1 MPRPHYKKGDD
12 TARDKLE
19 AAFWDAL
26 AEGSYEGISVVG
38 LCRSAGVN
46 KNTFYYHFEDF
57 PALVEAISREMVDRL
72 IQDGTQI
79 GSLEECLNV
88 AIGFVLRYRRP
99 PLHIYCSANRDI
111 YERYLMKMCDYV
123 VRRMFDTAFDMS
135 GMSELDREVL
145 IQGHRC
151 LCFGLFV
158 EWLDG
163 GLKDDF
169 KASMLRLCE
178 LRRGTLER
186 IVEQA
191 GGKYTGQIQ

>member
-1 MPRPHYKKGDD
+1 MASFTRKAIMEAFLGLLEERPLSKITVKDIV
-12 TARDKLE
+12 E
-19 AAFWDAL
+19 AC
-26 AEGSYEGISVVG
+26 GIN
-38 LCRSAGVN
+38 R
-46 KNTFYYHFEDF
+46 NTFYYHFEDI
-57 PALVEAISREMVDRL
+57 PALVEAIVREMVDRL
-72 IQDGTQI
+72 VQDGTRI

-88 AIGFVLRYRRP
+88 AISFIMQYKKAAM
-99 PLHIYCSANRDI
+99 HIYHSSNQDI

-145 IQGHRC
+145 IQAHRC
-151 LCFGLFV
+151 QCFGLFV

>member
-1 MPRPHYKKGDD
+1 
-12 TARDKLE
+12 
-19 AAFWDAL
+19 
-26 AEGSYEGISVVG
+26 
-38 LCRSAGVN
+38 
-46 KNTFYYHFEDF
+46 
-57 PALVEAISREMVDRL
+57 
-72 IQDGTQI
+72 
-79 GSLEECLNV
+79 
-88 AIGFVLRYRRP
+88 
-99 PLHIYCSANRDI
+99 
-111 YERYLMKMCDYV
+111 MKMCDYV

>member
-1 MPRPHYKKGDD
+1 MEAFLKLLEDRPLSKITVKD
-12 TARDKLE
+12 
-19 AAFWDAL
+19 
-26 AEGSYEGISVVG
+26 I
-38 LCRSAGVN
+38 
-46 KNTFYYHFEDF
+46 
-57 PALVEAISREMVDRL
+57 VEACGISREMVDRL

-99 PLHIYCSANRDI
+99 TLHIYCSANRDI

>member
-1 MPRPHYKKGDD
+1 MASFTRKAIMEAFLKLLEERPLSKITVKDIV
-12 TARDKLE
+12 E
-19 AAFWDAL
+19 AC
-26 AEGSYEGISVVG
+26 GIN
-38 LCRSAGVN
+38 R
-46 KNTFYYHFEDF
+46 NTFYYHFEDI

-99 PLHIYCSANRDI
+99 TLHIYCSANRDI

-135 GMSELDREVL
+135 GMSDRDREVL